1 MKKKLQIPY
10 YISADAKDL
19 LIRVS
24 LTWVIDVV
32 GYLLIIELNLSSYV
46 RIQISE
52 LEVVM
57 VVLKRSKTIAFS
69 VRLIG
74 RA

>member
-52 LEVVM
+52 LEVAM
-57 VVLKRSKTIAFS
+57 VVLKRSKPIVFS